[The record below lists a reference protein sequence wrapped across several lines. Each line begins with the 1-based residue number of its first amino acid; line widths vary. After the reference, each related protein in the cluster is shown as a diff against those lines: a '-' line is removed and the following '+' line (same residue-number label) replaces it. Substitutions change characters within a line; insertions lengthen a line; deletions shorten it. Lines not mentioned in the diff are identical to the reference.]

1 MNRPAR
7 LPALAAATSVVLLSG
22 CHLTPTSSA
31 QDPPAAPTGI
41 VTAAGHGWTSH
52 GLDGPRYA
60 PGSCHYRHG
69 SGGEL
74 LPDPRCTPGALDPAV
89 TAANLRTTI
98 CRPGGYTASVRPPER
113 LTEPVKKQI
122 MAAYGIPWSQ
132 AHRYELDHLVELS
145 AGGASDTRNLWPEP
159 NSDAHQYKR
168 GPYVH
173 NESQWASR
181 TFSIAND
188 KDFVEVQLF
197 DLVCGAVHLRSR
209 GEGRAASYLPLDLA
223 QQLMATDWTTA
234 LAKTPGLMVH
244 G

>member
-31 QDPPAAPTGI
+31 QNPPAAPTGI

-74 LPDPRCTPGALDPAV
+74 LPDPRCTPGALDPTV

-98 CRPGGYTASVRPPER
+98 CRPGGYTASIRPPER
-113 LTEPVKKQI
+113 LTEPAKKQI

-145 AGGASDTRNLWPEP
+145 ADGASDTRNLWPEP

-173 NESQWASR
+173 N
-181 TFSIAND
+181 D
-188 KDFVEVQLF
+188 KDQVEAVTFDAICSGTAKLAAVQK
-197 DLVCGAVHLRSR
+197 AV
-209 GEGRAASYLPLDLA
+209 
-223 QQLMATDWTTA
+223 ATDWSTA
-234 LAKTPGLMVH
+234 LAVLHLPRSQQ
-244 G
+244 